1 MGDGIVP
8 QVAVLEMVL
17 KWIKE
22 GRLVNSFNVIKLFL
36 FLGKLLGFTIFT
48 VTGDDVDTMDFQFK
62 VLDIL
67 IYIVYLSGHL
77 FLIYYRLLLEDK
89 KDSYI
94 ATFGTDLVLIMS
106 VLTGIISSTLVI
118 GFRRKLLRIVQ
129 LFHQIDVQVDVP
141 VTRTEGR
148 AIIPFSI
155 SDVLPGNSI

>member
-1 MGDGIVP
+1 
-8 QVAVLEMVL
+8 MVL

-22 GRLVNSFNVIKLFL
+22 RQLVNPLDVIKSFL
-36 FLGKLLGFTIFT
+36 FLGKLMGFTIFS
-48 VTGDDVDTMDFQFK
+48 VTGDSVETMDFRFK

-67 IYIVYLSGHL
+67 IYILYLSANI
-77 FLIYYRLLLEDK
+77 FLLYYRLLLEDK

-94 ATFGTDLVLIMS
+94 VTFGTDLVLIMS
-106 VLTGIISSTLVI
+106 VLTGIISSTLLI

-141 VTRTEGR
+141 VTRTKGR